1 MSWFLNTGTMKEEFE
16 EVSASSEE
24 IAALSQEMYLS
35 SEKVVNS
42 IHYFSEAI
50 KDMKNKIDVFKM

>member
-1 MSWFLNTGTMKEEFE
+1 MKEEFE